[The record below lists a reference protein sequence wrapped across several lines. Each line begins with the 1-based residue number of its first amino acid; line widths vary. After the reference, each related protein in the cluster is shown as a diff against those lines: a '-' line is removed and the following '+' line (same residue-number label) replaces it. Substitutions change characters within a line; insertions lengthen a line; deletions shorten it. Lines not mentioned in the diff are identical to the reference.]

1 MNKSFPAVLTALT
14 VIFLVALGM
23 TFVLRME
30 HRRSVNLADREA
42 QFRAVA
48 RSLGEAYREGE
59 EPASTATREIVT
71 EHLEAARGPRVFA
84 VYSYDTGLEYLWT
97 YSPAYIRSSPSANV
111 AVPGLPSFSYNDL
124 TEGQLSRSVQGHDEE
139 AWIVEAIYPLL
150 LGSDFFI
157 PLRDSLVALVA
168 FATLMLIIALVASYR
183 ERQVEDGAHYATAGP
198 HTPAGRP
205 RRHSE
210 PTGPRPEHPTTPAEI
225 ESFDEFDFDLDHE
238 LPPVEGP
245 EQGVGRPPGHEAIES
260 LRGSDGSQ
268 PGAHAAAAAVASV
281 PDERTPLAQQVGEA
295 VERTA
300 AEGEN
305 LVLAL
310 LQFPEPT
317 ELRGIERVFDRE
329 VEISDLEDG
338 RYAVLIPDQDVR
350 GAFQRFERFQAHHA
364 EQTGRYD
371 RPAPSV
377 GITARND
384 RLVSGDRLIT
394 EARVALQRAKSEP
407 RRIVGF
413 SADPDRFR
421 NYIVRRS

>member
-1 MNKSFPAVLTALT
+1 VLTALT
-14 VIFLVALGM
+14 VIFLVGLGM

-30 HRRSVNLADREA
+30 HRRSESLDEREA
-42 QFRAVA
+42 QFRAVV
-48 RSLGEAYREGE
+48 RSLGEAYREGKA
-59 EPASTATREIVT
+59 PASAATREIVT
-71 EHLEAARGPRVFA
+71 EHLEAPRGPRVFA

-97 YSPAYIRSSPSANV
+97 YSPAYIRTSPRANV

-124 TEGQLSRSVQGHDEE
+124 TEGQLSRSVEGHDEE

-168 FATLMLIIALVASYR
+168 FAALMLIIALIASF
-183 ERQVEDGAHYATAGP
+183 RQRRAEGPGGYAAARTHAAPGQ
-198 HTPAGRP
+198 T
-205 RRHSE
+205 RRSSE
-210 PTGPRPEHPTTPAEI
+210 PTGRGTPHPARAE
-225 ESFDEFDFDLDHE
+225 SLDEFDFDLDHE
-238 LPPVEGP
+238 LPPA
-245 EQGVGRPPGHEAIES
+245 EQRERDLGRPPGHEAHEPP
-260 LRGSDGSQ
+260 RYPDGSR
-268 PGAHAAAAAVASV
+268 PAAHAAAAATAAA
-281 PDERTPLAQQVGEA
+281 PAPGEPTPLAQRVGEA

-310 LQFPEPT
+310 LQFPEAA

-329 VEISDLEDG
+329 VEVCDLENG

-371 RPAPSV
+371 HPAPSV
-377 GITARND
+377 GITARNG

-394 EARVALQRAKSEP
+394 EARVALQRAENEP